1 MDPRAI
7 FGISILMSLVSS
19 TVIAKLYVWPW
30 LKAKQR
36 DQALTALVAP
46 HMFLRFLGL
55 SFLVTGV
62 VAPSLPAGFAVPA
75 AWGDFVAGILAIIAT
90 IGLSGRAFWAIPAVW
105 VFSVWGAGDLLLA
118 FYNGPHF
125 QLHPGALGAAFYLPT
140 AIVPLLL
147 VSHVLAFRLLLRR
160 VH

>member
-36 DQALTALVAP
+36 EQALTALVAP

-62 VAPSLPAGFAVPA
+62 VAPSLPAGFALPA
-75 AWGDFVAGILAIIAT
+75 AWGDFIAGILAIIAT
-90 IGLSGRAFWAIPAVW
+90 IALSRRASWA
-105 VFSVWGAGDLLLA
+105 DCRC
-118 FYNGPHF
+118 
-125 QLHPGALGAAFYLPT
+125 LG
-140 AIVPLLL
+140 V
-147 VSHVLAFRLLLRR
+147 
-160 VH
+160 

>member
-62 VAPSLPAGFAVPA
+62 VAPSLPAGFAVPT
-75 AWGDFVAGILAIIAT
+75 AWGDFIAGILAIIAT
-90 IGLSGRAFWAIPAVW
+90 IGLSRRASWAIPAVW
-105 VFSVWGAGDLLLA
+105 VFSVWGAADLLLA
-118 FYNGPHF
+118 FYNGPRF
-125 QLHPGALGAAFYLPT
+125 QLQPGALGAAFYLPT

-147 VSHVLAFRLLLRR
+147 VSHVLAFRLLLRPAQ
-160 VH
+160 

>member
-62 VAPSLPAGFAVPA
+62 VAPSLPAGFALPA
-75 AWGDFVAGILAIIAT
+75 AWGDFIAGILAIIAT
-90 IGLSGRAFWAIPAVW
+90 IGLSRRASWAIAAVW

-118 FYNGPHF
+118 FYNGPRF
-125 QLHPGALGAAFYLPT
+125 QLQPGALGAGFYLPT

-160 VH
+160 AH